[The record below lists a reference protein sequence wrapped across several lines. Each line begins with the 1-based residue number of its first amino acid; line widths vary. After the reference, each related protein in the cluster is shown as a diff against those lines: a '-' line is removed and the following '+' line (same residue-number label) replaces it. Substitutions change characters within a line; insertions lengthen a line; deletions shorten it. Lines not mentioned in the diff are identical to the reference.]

1 MTRRPVPL
9 AVGGLAVLAVV
20 VLLAFNAPALLSTA
34 TTYRAD
40 FTEAAGLQAGDQV
53 TIAGVAAGRVGAV
66 ALDGDHVRVT
76 FAVEDAWVGDQT
88 TASIQIRT
96 LLGAKYLESRAAL
109 VDVQSG
115 EGHIILF
122 GMRPQFRAQSYQA
135 FKLFF
140 NSLLLSSGR
149 K

>member
-1 MTRRPVPL
+1 
-9 AVGGLAVLAVV
+9 
-20 VLLAFNAPALLSTA
+20 
-34 TTYRAD
+34 
-40 FTEAAGLQAGDQV
+40 
-53 TIAGVAAGRVGAV
+53 
-66 ALDGDHVRVT
+66 
-76 FAVEDAWVGDQT
+76 
-88 TASIQIRT
+88 
-96 LLGAKYLESRAAL
+96 LEGRAAL
-109 VDVQSG
+109 VDAQSG